1 MKQHQNIND
10 TLDYRQNRSDHKWL
24 CGRALINFQYT
35 IMYEIL
41 EEKSPYLEF
50 SSNFTDFYRIC
61 GA

>member
-1 MKQHQNIND
+1 MKQYQNIND

-41 EEKSPYLEF
+41 EEKTTIS
-50 SSNFTDFYRIC
+50 
-61 GA
+61 